1 LRIESVIISFM
12 YSILCKLQDAYHRSF
27 THSLLESF
35 ATKTKRYFDHSIIW
49 NFARRKGKIAQGW
62 EDSLVLKVLTSLINL
77 PSKLLRP
84 VYLKFEKVFS
94 ASIIIKILNLL
105 LSPFTFIL
113 GICLAV
119 IVAIPDH
126 RWYNKYSVIMLLFLT
141 VLFTIKTIIQH
152 QQQFNLKPLELP
164 LFIFGVSVIF
174 AAINSA
180 LPKTSLSYLILY
192 AVAFMFLILIISS
205 ISSFR
210 ELDSM
215 IEVLLLGV
223 AFTALYGIYQWKII
237 GIPVNPSITDTRLSP
252 GLSRISS
259 TMGNENVY
267 GELLVLT
274 IPFFISSILNSKT
287 LVKRLFFGA
296 LFVPVLL
303 ALFLTGSRSAWI
315 SFAASIFVF
324 IFLKNRKLIPL
335 ALLVGVLSIPMLPDS
350 IYRRIMTLFNPH
362 DNSAKYRTLIFE
374 HAKPML
380 MDYWTTG
387 VGLGSDTFT
396 AIFKRYLSFKLPTA
410 AHTHNLYLQLWLEL
424 GIVGIISFM
433 WFLFRTLKNS
443 LIRVFSKDQKQDSVK
458 NVLIA
463 GTSALS
469 GILVMALADHIWFY
483 NRLMLMFW
491 VVVGIVLA
499 CQNILN
505 NEVETSESSYT

>member
-1 LRIESVIISFM
+1 LRVESVIISFI
-12 YSILCKLQDAYHRSF
+12 YSILLKLQDAYNRSF
-27 THSLLESF
+27 THSLLEGF
-35 ATKTKRYFDHSIIW
+35 AAKAKGYFEHSIIW
-49 NFARRKGKIAQGW
+49 GFARRKGKIAEAW
-62 EDSLVLKVLTSLINL
+62 ENSLVLKVLENLINL
-77 PSKLLRP
+77 PLKLLRP
-84 VYLKFEKVFS
+84 VYLKFEKVFC
-94 ASIIIKILNLL
+94 ASIVTKILKL
-105 LSPFTFIL
+105 LSNQFTFIL
-113 GICLAV
+113 GICLAITV
-119 IVAIPDH
+119 IIPDQ
-126 RWYNKYSVIMLLFLT
+126 RWYNKYSVIMFLLLT
-141 VLFTIKTIIQH
+141 ILFIIKTIIQD
-152 QQQFNLKPLELP
+152 QQQFNFKPIELP
-164 LFIFGVSVIF
+164 LFIFGFLVILSTVNSV
-174 AAINSA
+174 

-192 AVAFMFLILIISS
+192 LVSFMLLMLIVSS
-205 ISSFR
+205 ASSFR

-215 IEVLLLGV
+215 IEILLLGV
-223 AFTALYGIYQWKII
+223 TFTALYGIYQWKII

-267 GELLVLT
+267 GGLLVLT
-274 IPFFISSILNSKT
+274 IPFFISSIINAKT
-287 LVKRLFFGA
+287 LIRRLFFCA
-296 LFVPVLL
+296 LFLPVLL

-335 ALLVGVLSIPMLPDS
+335 ALLVGVLSIPMLPDP

-396 AIFKRYLSFKLPTA
+396 SIFKRYLSFKLPTA
-410 AHTHNLYLQLWLEL
+410 AHTHNLYLQLWLEM
-424 GIVGIISFM
+424 GILGIISFL
-433 WFLFRTLKNS
+433 WFLFRLLKNS
-443 LIRVFSKDQKQDSVK
+443 AIRVFSKGQDDIK
-458 NVLIA
+458 NILIA

-483 NRLMLMFW
+483 NRLMLLFW
-491 VVVGIVLA
+491 AVAGIVLA

-505 NEVETSESSYT
+505 NEVDTGEGSYT

>member
-62 EDSLVLKVLTSLINL
+62 EDSLALKVLTSLINL

-259 TMGNENVY
+259 TMGNIFLLNNVY
-267 GELLVLT
+267 
-274 IPFFISSILNSKT
+274 
-287 LVKRLFFGA
+287 
-296 LFVPVLL
+296 
-303 ALFLTGSRSAWI
+303 
-315 SFAASIFVF
+315 
-324 IFLKNRKLIPL
+324 
-335 ALLVGVLSIPMLPDS
+335 
-350 IYRRIMTLFNPH
+350 
-362 DNSAKYRTLIFE
+362 
-374 HAKPML
+374 
-380 MDYWTTG
+380 
-387 VGLGSDTFT
+387 
-396 AIFKRYLSFKLPTA
+396 
-410 AHTHNLYLQLWLEL
+410 
-424 GIVGIISFM
+424 
-433 WFLFRTLKNS
+433 
-443 LIRVFSKDQKQDSVK
+443 
-458 NVLIA
+458 
-463 GTSALS
+463 
-469 GILVMALADHIWFY
+469 
-483 NRLMLMFW
+483 
-491 VVVGIVLA
+491 
-499 CQNILN
+499 
-505 NEVETSESSYT
+505 